1 MKIYTKNFHPALAG
15 DHANKIQEINL
26 TLYTRITCK
35 EMVEVLRV
43 KKLNRCLFELKM
55 NSLIV
60 LQQNIAKKLMFSHFD
75 IIELK
80 RLKNI
85 DYKSLNYLSKTSA
98 ALDIGISSL
107 NSKKAEMFLQ
117 HKAALTLSG
126 LKTISAKAALVL
138 SKYQGNILEMPK
150 IEKISPKAF
159 EYLCGFKGEFLD
171 IGSLTQKSKYK

>member
-1 MKIYTKNFHPALAG
+1 
-15 DHANKIQEINL
+15 
-26 TLYTRITCK
+26 
-35 EMVEVLRV
+35 
-43 KKLNRCLFELKM
+43 
-55 NSLIV
+55 
-60 LQQNIAKKLMFSHFD
+60 MFSHFD

-85 DYKSLNYLSKTSA
+85 DYTTLNYLSKTSA

-107 NSKKAEMFLQ
+107 NSKKAELFLQ

-126 LKTISAKAALVL
+126 LKTISAKTALVL
-138 SKYQGNILEMPK
+138 SKYQGNILEMPN

-171 IGSLTQKSKYK
+171 IGSLNQKSKYK